1 MYSTYT
7 RTSDSERS
15 SRLPRLRQS
24 WQLQVILSFLLL
36 TILFL
41 PVIFLVER
49 RQRPEKWGGG

>member
-15 SRLPRLRQS
+15 SQLPRLRQS

-49 RQRPEKWGGG
+49 RQRPEKWGGV